1 MYSHIYRKFNME
13 SSTFKDLHLSRNIE
27 KAIEEL
33 GFEEPTP
40 IQSQAIPFILEGRD
54 VIGQAQTGTGKTA
67 AFGIPALEMVNV
79 RSKRT
84 QALVLCPTRELA
96 NQVADEM
103 GKLGK
108 YTGTKILPVYGG
120 QNIERQIKALKRGV
134 QIVIGTPGRVMDH
147 IERGTLN
154 LSNVQMFVLDEADEM
169 LDMGFREDIES
180 IFSSIPEGR
189 QTILFSATMPKPIM
203 KLTKKYQQ
211 NPELVKTIHKVVT
224 VPNMEQAY
232 FEVKHHMKP
241 DILCRMIDIHDVK
254 SCLVFCNTKKM
265 VDELV
270 TTLKNRGYM
279 ADGLH
284 GDMKQNQREK
294 VMGSFRKGEIE
305 VLVATDVAARGIDVE
320 NIEVVFNYDM
330 PQDEE
335 SYVHRI
341 GRTGRA
347 GRQGIAFTFVTARE
361 IYKIKNIQKYTRTKI
376 MCRKIPTRSDAED
389 FKANMLAK
397 RVKETID
404 EGHLGKYIHWVEKM
418 LDEDCT
424 SMDVAAGLVK
434 IMLSES
440 K

>member
-1 MYSHIYRKFNME
+1 ME
-13 SSTFKDLHLSRNIE
+13 SSTFEDLQLSSNIE
-27 KAIEEL
+27 KAIVDL

-40 IQSQAIPFILEGRD
+40 IQSKAIPFILEGRD

-67 AFGIPALEMVNV
+67 AFGIPALEMINA
-79 RSKRT
+79 RSKKT
-84 QALVLCPTRELA
+84 QVLVLCPTRELA

-108 YTGTKILPVYGG
+108 YTGANILPVYGG
-120 QNIERQIKALKRGV
+120 QSIERQIKALRRGV
-134 QIVIGTPGRVMDH
+134 QIVIGTPGRVLDH
-147 IERGTLN
+147 IERKTLK
-154 LSNVQMFVLDEADEM
+154 LDSLEMVVLDEADEM

-180 IFSSIPEGR
+180 ILSSVPEQR

-203 KLTKKYQQ
+203 KLTKRYQQ

-232 FEVKHHMKP
+232 FEVKFHMKP
-241 DILCRMIDIHDVK
+241 DVLCRMIDIHDVK
-254 SCLVFCNTKKM
+254 SSLVFCNTKKM

-270 TTLKNRGYM
+270 ATLKTRGYL

-294 VMGSFRKGEIE
+294 VMASFRKGEIE
-305 VLVATDVAARGIDVE
+305 TLVATDVAARGIDVE
-320 NIEVVFNYDM
+320 NIEVVFNFDM

-347 GRQGIAFTFVTARE
+347 GRQGIAFTFVTPKE
-361 IYKIKNIQKYTRTKI
+361 IYKIKSIQKYTKTKI
-376 MCRKIPTRSDAED
+376 TCRKIPTRSDAED
-389 FKANMLAK
+389 FKANMLSK
-397 RVKETID
+397 KVKETID
-404 EGHLGKYIHWVEKM
+404 DGHLGKYIHWVEKM

-434 IMLSES
+434 IMLSDN

>member
-1 MYSHIYRKFNME
+1 ME

-40 IQSQAIPFILEGRD
+40 IQSQSIPFILEGRD

-67 AFGIPALEMVNV
+67 AFGIPALEMVNP

-84 QALVLCPTRELA
+84 QVLVLCPTRELA
-96 NQVADEM
+96 NQVADEL

-154 LSNVQMFVLDEADEM
+154 LSNVHMFVLDEADEM

-180 IFSSIPEGR
+180 IFASIPEGR
-189 QTILFSATMPKPIM
+189 QTILFSATMPNPIM
-203 KLTKKYQQ
+203 KLTRQYQQ
-211 NPELVKTIHKVVT
+211 NPEHVKTIHKVVT
-224 VPNMEQAY
+224 VPNMEQSY

-241 DILCRMIDIHDVK
+241 EVLCRMIDIHDVK

-270 TTLKNRGYM
+270 TTLKNRGYL

-294 VMGSFRKGEIE
+294 VMGSFRNAEIE
-305 VLVATDVAARGIDVE
+305 ILVATDVAARGIDVE

-376 MCRKIPTRSDAED
+376 NCRKIPTRSDAED
-389 FKANMLAK
+389 VKAGMLAAK
-397 RVKETID
+397 VKEAID
-404 EGHLGKYIHWVEKM
+404 EGHLGKYVHWVEKM

-424 SMDVAAGLVK
+424 SMDVAAALAR
-434 IMLSES
+434 IMLAES
-440 K
+440 KS

>member
-1 MYSHIYRKFNME
+1 
-13 SSTFKDLHLSRNIE
+13 
-27 KAIEEL
+27 
-33 GFEEPTP
+33 
-40 IQSQAIPFILEGRD
+40 
-54 VIGQAQTGTGKTA
+54 
-67 AFGIPALEMVNV
+67 
-79 RSKRT
+79 
-84 QALVLCPTRELA
+84 
-96 NQVADEM
+96 
-103 GKLGK
+103 
-108 YTGTKILPVYGG
+108 
-120 QNIERQIKALKRGV
+120 
-134 QIVIGTPGRVMDH
+134 
-147 IERGTLN
+147 
-154 LSNVQMFVLDEADEM
+154 
-169 LDMGFREDIES
+169 
-180 IFSSIPEGR
+180 
-189 QTILFSATMPKPIM
+189 
-203 KLTKKYQQ
+203 
-211 NPELVKTIHKVVT
+211 
-224 VPNMEQAY
+224 
-232 FEVKHHMKP
+232 
-241 DILCRMIDIHDVK
+241 
-254 SCLVFCNTKKM
+254 M

-270 TTLKNRGYM
+270 LKLKNRGYL

-294 VMGSFRKGEIE
+294 VMGRFRNAEIE
-305 VLVATDVAARGIDVE
+305 ILVATDVAARGIDVE
-320 NIEVVFNYDM
+320 NIEVVFNFDM

-376 MCRKIPTRSDAED
+376 KCRKVPTRSDAED

-434 IMLSES
+434 IMLSDN